1 MTLNVVDALAA
12 GQKLLQDRSAEFIRL
27 EKQYK
32 GEMLTLKRDQK
43 REMDAVYRKFANH
56 RDDLEK
62 LSQTQTQLQVRAR
75 A

>member
-1 MTLNVVDALAA
+1 
-12 GQKLLQDRSAEFIRL
+12 
-27 EKQYK
+27 
-32 GEMLTLKRDQK
+32 MLTLKRDQK

-75 A
+75 VVSAQFAGTHLPQLKHGVVFGRPI

>member
-1 MTLNVVDALAA
+1 
-12 GQKLLQDRSAEFIRL
+12 
-27 EKQYK
+27 
-32 GEMLTLKRDQK
+32 MLTLKRDQK

-75 A
+75 VRSYCTICWHTCAATKARCSLWATHMST